1 MSCLEEQEKGII
13 STGGNIRERSRGRT
27 RANKNT
33 NYMKTNQS
41 QSEVKKSDVSN
52 HNKVGGYVNTNSR
65 GHKEKKIMLLFQEA
79 P

>member
-1 MSCLEEQEKGII
+1 
-13 STGGNIRERSRGRT
+13 
-27 RANKNT
+27 
-33 NYMKTNQS
+33 MKTNQS

-65 GHKEKKIMLLFQEA
+65 GHKEKKRMLLFQEA